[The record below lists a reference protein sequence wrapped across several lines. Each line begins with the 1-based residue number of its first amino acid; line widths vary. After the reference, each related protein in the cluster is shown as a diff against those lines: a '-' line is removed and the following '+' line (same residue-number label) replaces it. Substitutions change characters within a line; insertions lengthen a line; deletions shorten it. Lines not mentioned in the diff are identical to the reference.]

1 MLRTLH
7 GRLSLVLLALFI
19 PLGALYVWST
29 VATSR
34 RYAQEVSQ
42 QVNIDLAARL
52 VRTHDLMVGSS
63 GVDGGVDSRVD
74 AAQLGAVVE
83 TLAMTHPDV
92 DLYVL
97 DAGGR
102 ILRASLPLG
111 RLERQTV
118 SLAPVEAVMRERVAY
133 PTLGDNPR
141 DSERPKVFSVAAIP
155 AEGPPAGY
163 LYIVLADEVQDSV
176 AAMVESSTILRL
188 SVWVGLAGLG
198 LAFLAGASVFTLL
211 TRRLKR
217 LASEM
222 MAFEKRNFE
231 GAALPAPTTRPGDE
245 VTDLNRVFYG
255 MAARIAEQVGSLKE
269 SDRLRRDLVANV
281 SHDLRTPL
289 TALQGYLETLQLT
302 TLSDEE
308 KRRYLDIA
316 AKHSTQLS
324 ALVGE
329 LFELAKLEANA
340 APPHRERFPLAEL
353 VQDVVQKFG
362 LAAEQRGVG
371 LTADVQVRPVVE
383 ADVGFLERVL
393 GNLLENALRHTPPG
407 GAVSVSLVPATAGV
421 TVAVQD
427 TGSGIP
433 AADLPHVFER
443 YYRAGRSGDAAA
455 GAGLG
460 LTISQRMLE
469 LHGARLEVE
478 SEVGVGTTFRFSLPT
493 VR

>member
-1 MLRTLH
+1 MLKTLH
-7 GRLSLVLLALFI
+7 ARLSLALLALFV
-19 PLGALYVWST
+19 PLGVLYVWST

-42 QVNIDLAARL
+42 QVNMDLAARL
-52 VRTHDLMVGSS
+52 VRTHDLMVGDS
-63 GVDGGVDSRVD
+63 GVDSRVD
-74 AAQLGAVVE
+74 AAQLGVVVE

-97 DAGGR
+97 DTSGR

-118 SLAPVEAVMRERVAY
+118 SLAPVEAVMREPVRY

-141 DSERPKVFSVAAIP
+141 DAGQPRVFSVAAVP

-163 LYIVLADEVQDSV
+163 LYIVLADETQDSV

-188 SVWVGLAGLG
+188 SVRAGLVGLG
-198 LAFLAGASVFTLL
+198 LAFLAGVLVFTLL

-217 LASEM
+217 LTSVM
-222 MAFEKRNFE
+222 MAFEARNFE
-231 GAALPAPTTRPGDE
+231 DTTLSAPAPRVTDE
-245 VTDLNRVFYG
+245 VGDLSRVFYG
-255 MAARIAEQVGSLKE
+255 MATRIAEQVGSLKE

-324 ALVGE
+324 TLVGE

-340 APPHRERFPLAEL
+340 APLHRERFPLAEL

-362 LAAEQRGVG
+362 LSAEQGGVR
-371 LTADVQVRPVVE
+371 LVADVQVRPVVD
-383 ADVGFLERVL
+383 ADIGFLERVL
-393 GNLLENALRHTPPG
+393 GNLLENALRYTPPG
-407 GAVSVSLVPATAGV
+407 GAISVSLVPATAGV
-421 TVAVQD
+421 TVTVRD

-433 AADLPHVFER
+433 AADLLHVFER
-443 YYRAGRSGDAAA
+443 YYRGSRSDDMAA

-478 SEVGVGTTFRFSLPT
+478 SEVGVGTTFRFNLPT
-493 VR
+493 VS

>member
-7 GRLSLVLLALFI
+7 ARLSLALLALFV
-19 PLGALYVWST
+19 PLGVLYVWST

-34 RYAQEVSQ
+34 RYAQEVAQ
-42 QVNIDLAARL
+42 QVDRDLAARL
-52 VRTHDLMVGSS
+52 VRTHDLMVGGST
-63 GVDGGVDSRVD
+63 DRGVDSRVD
-74 AAQLGAVVE
+74 ASQLGAVVE

-97 DAGGR
+97 DADGK
-102 ILRASLPLG
+102 ILRASLPLEQ
-111 RLERQTV
+111 LEQQTV
-118 SLAPVEAVMRERVAY
+118 SLAPIEAVMLEPVRY

-141 DSERPKVFSVAAIP
+141 DAGQPRVFSVAAVP
-155 AEGPPAGY
+155 AEGLLEGY
-163 LYIVLADEVQDSV
+163 LYIVLADETQDSV

-188 SVWVGLAGLG
+188 SVRAGLVGLG
-198 LAFLAGASVFTLL
+198 LAFLAGVLVFTLL

-217 LASEM
+217 LTAVM
-222 MAFEKRNFE
+222 MAFEARNFE
-231 GAALPAPTTRPGDE
+231 GTTLPAPAPRVTDE
-245 VTDLNRVFYG
+245 VGDLSRVFYG
-255 MAARIAEQVGSLKE
+255 MAARIAEQVGSLRE

-308 KRRYLDIA
+308 KRRYIDIA

-362 LAAEQRGVG
+362 LSAEQGGVR
-371 LTADVQVRPVVE
+371 LVADIQIRPLVD
-383 ADVGFLERVL
+383 ADIGFLERVL
-393 GNLLENALRHTPPG
+393 GNLLENALRYTPPG
-407 GAVSVSLVPATAGV
+407 GAVRVSLVPAAAGV
-421 TVAVQD
+421 TVAVTD

-433 AADLPHVFER
+433 AADLPHVFRR
-443 YYRAGRSGDAAA
+443 YYRAGRGDDAAA

-478 SEVGVGTTFRFSLPT
+478 SEVGVGATFRFRLPT
-493 VR
+493 VS